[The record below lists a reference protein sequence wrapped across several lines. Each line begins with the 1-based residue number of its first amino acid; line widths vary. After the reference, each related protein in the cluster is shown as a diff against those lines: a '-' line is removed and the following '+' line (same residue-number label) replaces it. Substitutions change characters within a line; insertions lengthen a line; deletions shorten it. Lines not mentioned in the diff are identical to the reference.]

1 MSKVEPNSRSRVQME
16 WLDVRELTQ
25 YAAVS
30 ERTFREWIHRAE
42 NPLPAVQVDKKI
54 LVRRTQLDRWLEAHP
69 LRPAESVNIDVVVN
83 GLISSLITERP

>member
-1 MSKVEPNSRSRVQME
+1 MSKVEPNAQPRVEME

-30 ERTFREWIHRAE
+30 ERTFREWIHRGE

-69 LRPAESVNIDVVVN
+69 LRPAESVDIDVVVN